1 LDKLGNARR
10 AVWVDWI
17 WLPSGS
23 LTERGN
29 LARFW
34 LVQTLVYC
42 RKWPVVSLST
52 MAAFSGVASGGIG
65 GEVASDRD
73 SKITL
78 LSLVQSLAKEI
89 RSSLAG
95 PTGHSFSLPPSL
107 FSFVASFR
115 CLAMGQ
121 LQLALV
127 RSLPLRKPWDQQ
139 QLPCLKR
146 FPSPNGAC
154 WRALGSCRFR
164 ETISA
169 LVAARAVLMLAS
181 VERWEAVAV
190 ARLARVAAVY
200 SRQRMLSSMA
210 ALAPW

>member
-23 LTERGN
+23 VTERGN

-115 CLAMGQ
+115 CPAMSQ

-127 RSLPLRKPWDQQ
+127 WSFPQRKPWYQQ
-139 QLPCLKR
+139 QLPCRKR
-146 FPSPNGAC
+146 LPSPNGVC
-154 WRALGSCRFR
+154 WRDFGIRRFR
-164 ETISA
+164 EMISA
-169 LVAARAVLMLAS
+169 LAAARAAVTLAS
-181 VERWEAVAV
+181 VERSEAVAVAV
-190 ARLARVAAVY
+190 ARLARAEAV
-200 SRQRMLSSMA
+200 SS
-210 ALAPW
+210 